1 METIS
6 LIVPCYNEHE
16 TIETFYNEATKYMDE
31 NHKWN
36 IIYVNDGS
44 KDDSLEI
51 MKKLAEK
58 DSRVKYVGFSRN
70 FGKEAGMYAGLE
82 AAKALN
88 SDAAII
94 MDVDLQD
101 PPKLLPEFLEAH
113 NEGYNLIFARQK
125 DRSGQSKLGKI
136 FSLGF
141 YKVYA
146 KLTGDTKMRAGAR
159 DYCLLDRKVI
169 DAFLSVKDYERFTK
183 GIYNYVGFKS
193 KIITF
198 DYEKRVAGETKWTF
212 KKLLKYAFVGIREFS
227 DLYLLVPK
235 FIGFLVSL
243 LLCYDTG
250 YQIYNVIHNKDI
262 MFWDWTHI
270 RFDALILGV
279 IIVLFYLMKL
289 GYQNRAQVRNRP
301 IYILEESN
309 VENEESK

>member
-88 SDAAII
+88 SDAAVI